1 LITGTDEIRN
11 WKHVGFF
18 TCLGLSIF
26 GFGVAAITIPV
37 LPEMLDAIEEA

>member
-1 LITGTDEIRN
+1 LITGTDEIRG

-26 GFGVAAITIPV
+26 GIGIASVNIPV
-37 LPEMLDAIEEA
+37 LPEMLDAIEES